1 MEKECLKKRSFVESS
16 RPIHRLIFRKLPERS
31 LKRSN
36 LSLCSFG
43 IYHLWSWKFPI
54 KKLLNTH
61 LSLAKKYFCS
71 LKMPIIIVP
80 VVRLGS
86 LLFSLFMRFISIFMV
101 ISLRKQTHACFQH
114 HFLDEVLKNE
124 LFCQS
129 GSKVLLSI
137 TNHQVIRKLI
147 WKSVCRNLTA
157 RTNLPTALMADKCE
171 CLGSANPFL

>member
-1 MEKECLKKRSFVESS
+1 MS
-16 RPIHRLIFRKLPERS
+16 
-31 LKRSN
+31 
-36 LSLCSFG
+36 
-43 IYHLWSWKFPI
+43 
-54 KKLLNTH
+54 H
-61 LSLAKKYFCS
+61 LSLPKKCFYS

-129 GSKVLLSI
+129 GSKVLPST
-137 TNHQVIRKLI
+137 TNHQII
-147 WKSVCRNLTA
+147 YRNLTKSWASFA
-157 RTNLPTALMADKCE
+157 RINLPIALMADKCGY
-171 CLGSANPFL
+171 LGSANPFLVGYLLMLTRSHARPGF